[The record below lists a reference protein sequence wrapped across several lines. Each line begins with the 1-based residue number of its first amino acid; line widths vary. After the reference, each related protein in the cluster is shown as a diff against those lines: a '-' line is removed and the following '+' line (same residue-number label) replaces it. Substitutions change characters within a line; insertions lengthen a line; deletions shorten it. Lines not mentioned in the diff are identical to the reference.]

1 MLCFVYFVHLLFCS
15 NPCLHRLPIPK
26 SSEKVDQEVPS
37 FNGLSAKFIS
47 LLWILTGSF
56 LMMMFLAN
64 FFPILLLPAMED
76 PVDTMDDVV
85 ERGLI
90 PIAYPGATYVTDIM
104 NMYEDPQRR
113 KLGEKIIYP
122 DDVSQL
128 EEMVWDD
135 ILFGDDKY
143 VWITQYLL
151 PGSLMRYQDFH
162 ISKETVGGTDP
173 WSTWFIN
180 KKFFLQKKLKRHIM
194 VFQHVKH

>member
-1 MLCFVYFVHLLFCS
+1 
-15 NPCLHRLPIPK
+15 
-26 SSEKVDQEVPS
+26 
-37 FNGLSAKFIS
+37 
-47 LLWILTGSF
+47 
-56 LMMMFLAN
+56 MMMFLAN

-194 VFQHVKH
+194 VFQQVKH